1 MKYDKCRKRVL
12 RHMVQSTCQRD
23 WSKMSM
29 IKRLPDAEF
38 ELMKIIW
45 RSEPRITTSKII
57 DSLGD
62 ASNWKPQT
70 ILTML
75 TRLIEKGFLTS
86 ERIGRQR
93 NYTAIVNEAE
103 YMSVETDGFMS
114 RYRGNSLGSLVKAMY
129 DGKDMTEE
137 EINELRQWLKEKE

>member
-1 MKYDKCRKRVL
+1 
-12 RHMVQSTCQRD
+12 
-23 WSKMSM
+23 M

>member
-1 MKYDKCRKRVL
+1 MAK
-12 RHMVQSTCQRD
+12 
-23 WSKMSM
+23 

-57 DSLGD
+57 EALGD
-62 ASNWKPQT
+62 ESSWKPQT

-75 TRLIEKGFLTS
+75 TRLIEKGFLSS

-93 NYTAIVNEAE
+93 NYTAIVDEAE
-103 YMSVETDGFMS
+103 YMKVETGGFMS
-114 RYRGNSLGSLVKAMY
+114 RYYGNSLGSLVKTMY
-129 DGKDMTEE
+129 DGKDLTKE
-137 EINELRQWLKEKE
+137 EIAELRQWLKEKEE